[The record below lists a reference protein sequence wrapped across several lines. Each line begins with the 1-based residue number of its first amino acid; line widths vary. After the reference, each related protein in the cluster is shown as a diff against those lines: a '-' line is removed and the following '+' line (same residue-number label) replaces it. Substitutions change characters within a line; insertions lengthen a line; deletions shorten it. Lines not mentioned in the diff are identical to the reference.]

1 MQALICIIFSYRKGK
16 EVTQGGF
23 SKFTLNDPYSVFQ
36 NVANSPGYHKKGKME
51 MVARLDNFGPFHIFF
66 TVSCAD
72 LKWPENLVSVLREND
87 CNVSCTVN
95 SDQSEIYYVQKADGV
110 WVPLE
115 EYMKNNVDES
125 VHEILRRNV
134 VTATRNY
141 QHRFRAVMDKIIRSP
156 FNPLSVIHYSSKLEF
171 QARGKTVLLAHQ
183 VL

>member
-1 MQALICIIFSYRKGK
+1 M
-16 EVTQGGF
+16 
-23 SKFTLNDPYSVFQ
+23 
-36 NVANSPGYHKKGKME
+36 
-51 MVARLDNFGPFHIFF
+51 
-66 TVSCAD
+66 
-72 LKWPENLVSVLREND
+72 
-87 CNVSCTVN
+87 
-95 SDQSEIYYVQKADGV
+95 

-115 EYMKNNVDES
+115 KYKKNDVDES

-171 QARGKTVLLAHQ
+171 QARGKTVLLAPQ